1 MADTVSRVK
10 RLVEMLDTA
19 LRADHARLAMTKA
32 ERDRYK
38 SKLLQAETKLAQLL
52 KGSGPAVSSVRRQ
65 GNTRPAAS
73 RARVVQVAMTNNFGR
88 RQIGV
93 KAMCMSG
100 GGISFAFGAH
110 SRSVKR
116 ALTLLS
122 KGQCSCGAR
131 FHMREE

>member
-93 KAMCMSG
+93 KAVCLSG
-100 GGISFAFGAH
+100 NGISFAFGAH